1 MPAEEEQQDEIRVV
15 IQTMREIRNAIIL
28 VGLATG
34 ENSVLVGLATG
45 ENSVARS
52 QAKSSLEVWAREQN
66 LLKP

>member
-1 MPAEEEQQDEIRVV
+1 MPAEEEHDEIRIV

-34 ENSVLVGLATG
+34 ENSV
-45 ENSVARS
+45 ARS
-52 QAKSSLEVWAREQN
+52 QAKSALEVWAREHD

>member
-1 MPAEEEQQDEIRVV
+1 MPTEEEQQDEIREV

-34 ENSVLVGLATG
+34 ENSD
-45 ENSVARS
+45 ARS
-52 QAKSSLEVWAREQN
+52 QAKSSLELWAREQN

>member
-1 MPAEEEQQDEIRVV
+1 MPTEEEQQDEIREV
-15 IQTMREIRNAIIL
+15 IQTMREIRNAII
-28 VGLATG
+28 
-34 ENSVLVGLATG
+34 LVGLATG

>member
-1 MPAEEEQQDEIRVV
+1 MPAEEEHDEIRVV

-34 ENSVLVGLATG
+34 ENSV
-45 ENSVARS
+45 ARS
-52 QAKSSLEVWAREQN
+52 QAKSALEVWAREQG

>member
-1 MPAEEEQQDEIRVV
+1 MPTEEEQQDEIREV

-34 ENSVLVGLATG
+34 ENSD
-45 ENSVARS
+45 ARS
-52 QAKSSLEVWAREQN
+52 QAKSALEVWAREQN

>member
-34 ENSVLVGLATG
+34 ENSV
-45 ENSVARS
+45 ARS
-52 QAKSSLEVWAREQN
+52 
-66 LLKP
+66 